1 MAPVLGGDSYFYA
14 AKRPLS
20 PVAHTPGPRTTYS
33 RSCPTRR
40 AAGIKLPSCLNTAK
54 TQLSGLTLY
63 LCMPA
68 TTKRKLSLSALA
80 LALALSP
87 SGLNSEPCCPTVSP
101 STELDSDILLS
112 LHMPHIQVVA
122 SSVPA
127 GTNWICFRPSAIDLA
142 TCGSCLPSDCLS
154 SSCSLENAL
163 TCLGLGWASGT
174 QLAAE
179 PKQAERDRVPVVS
192 VAASRVSRYHISA
205 RCLTTALHVF
215 CPPAKGEAQLS
226 MDTHKSC
233 ASLGFTNRKQSPSQQ
248 PMTNTSVLIAA
259 PVLERA
265 TVRTAARKLISC

>member
-1 MAPVLGGDSYFYA
+1 MSCFP
-14 AKRPLS
+14 
-20 PVAHTPGPRTTYS
+20 TY
-33 RSCPTRR
+33 
-40 AAGIKLPSCLNTAK
+40 I
-54 TQLSGLTLY
+54 
-63 LCMPA
+63 
-68 TTKRKLSLSALA
+68 LA
-80 LALALSP
+80 LAVCSGSGSSSVP

-122 SSVPA
+122 SSVPS

-142 TCGSCLPSDCLS
+142 TCGSCLPSDCVS

-174 QLAAE
+174 QVTVE
-179 PKQAERDRVPVVS
+179 PKQAERDKVPVVS

-205 RCLTTALHVF
+205 RCLTTALHIC

-233 ASLGFTNRKQSPSQQ
+233 ASLGFTNRKLHRSSRPLKTK
-248 PMTNTSVLIAA
+248 PL
-259 PVLERA
+259 
-265 TVRTAARKLISC
+265 TAANDKYLGIDCCSCS